1 MKKIFLFMAAMVAF
15 SANIFAANIT
25 KDVKVGDFT
34 KIDVSYSFDITVVK
48 SSEPSVTITIDED
61 YEPYLVVR
69 VSHGVLFVGIDSARL
84 PNRLSKNLG
93 NKVFEAEIGV
103 KELSGLSMSG
113 ATSFYSDEVFEVLEF
128 DGEFSGAS
136 NVKKLCVEAKEGD
149 FDISGASKLN
159 LNGVFDDCSLDASGA
174 SNVYIEGKFGELD
187 IDCSGASKIVM
198 DGQTKSMDLDGS
210 GASRIDGAKMVCE
223 TAVVDLSG
231 ASSATVEVV
240 KYLEVDL
247 SGASKLYYNS
257 SVGRLEVDDKSGGAS
272 LKKR

>member
-48 SSEPSVTITIDED
+48 SSEPSVTITIDEE

-69 VSHGVLFVGIDSARL
+69 VSHGVLLVGIDSARL

-257 SVGRLEVDDKSGGAS
+257 SVGRLEVDDISGGAS

>member
-25 KDVKVGDFT
+25 KDVEVGNFT

-48 SSEPSVTITIDED
+48 SSEPSVTITIDEE

-69 VSHGVLFVGIDSARL
+69 VSHGVLLVGIDSARL
-84 PNRLSKNLG
+84 PNRLSKNMG

-210 GASRIDGAKMVCE
+210 GASKIDGAKMVCE

>member
-25 KDVKVGDFT
+25 KDVEVGNFT

-48 SSEPSVTITIDED
+48 SSEPSVTITVDED

-210 GASRIDGAKMVCE
+210 GASKIDGAKMVCE

-272 LKKR
+272 LKKI

>member
-48 SSEPSVTITIDED
+48 SSEPSVTITIDEE

-69 VSHGVLFVGIDSARL
+69 VSHGVLLVGIDSARL

-210 GASRIDGAKMVCE
+210 GASKIDGAKMVCE

>member
-25 KDVKVGDFT
+25 KDVEVGNFT

-48 SSEPSVTITIDED
+48 SSEPSVTITIDEE

>member
-25 KDVKVGDFT
+25 KDVEVGNFT

-48 SSEPSVTITIDED
+48 SSEPSVTITIDEEYD
-61 YEPYLVVR
+61 PYLVVR
-69 VSHGVLFVGIDSARL
+69 VSHGVLLVGIDSARL
-84 PNRLSKNLG
+84 PNRLSKNMG

-231 ASSATVEVV
+231 ASSATVEAV
-240 KYLEVDL
+240 KYLVVDL

-257 SVGRLEVDDKSGGAS
+257 SVGRLEVDDISGGAS

>member
-48 SSEPSVTITIDED
+48 SSEPSVTITVDED

-69 VSHGVLFVGIDSARL
+69 VSNGVLLVGIDSARL

-240 KYLEVDL
+240 KDLVVDL

-257 SVGRLEVDDKSGGAS
+257 SVGSLEVDDKSEGAS

>member
-48 SSEPSVTITIDED
+48 SSEPSVTITVDED

-84 PNRLSKNLG
+84 PNRLSKNMG

-210 GASRIDGAKMVCE
+210 GASKIDGAKMVCE

>member
-48 SSEPSVTITIDED
+48 SSEPSVTITVDED

-84 PNRLSKNLG
+84 PNRLSKNMG

>member
-1 MKKIFLFMAAMVAF
+1 M
-15 SANIFAANIT
+15 
-25 KDVKVGDFT
+25 
-34 KIDVSYSFDITVVK
+34 
-48 SSEPSVTITIDED
+48 
-61 YEPYLVVR
+61 
-69 VSHGVLFVGIDSARL
+69 
-84 PNRLSKNLG
+84 
-93 NKVFEAEIGV
+93 
-103 KELSGLSMSG
+103 
-113 ATSFYSDEVFEVLEF
+113 
-128 DGEFSGAS
+128 
-136 NVKKLCVEAKEGD
+136 
-149 FDISGASKLN
+149 
-159 LNGVFDDCSLDASGA
+159 
-174 SNVYIEGKFGELD
+174 YIEGKFGELD

-210 GASRIDGAKMVCE
+210 GASKIDGAKMVCE

>member
-1 MKKIFLFMAAMVAF
+1 MKKIFLFMATMVAF

-25 KDVKVGDFT
+25 KDVEVGNFT

-48 SSEPSVTITIDED
+48 SSEPSVTITIDEE

-69 VSHGVLFVGIDSARL
+69 VSHGVLLVGIDSARL
-84 PNRLSKNLG
+84 PNRLSKNMG

-210 GASRIDGAKMVCE
+210 GASKIDGAKMVCE

>member
-48 SSEPSVTITIDED
+48 SSEPSVTITVDED

-210 GASRIDGAKMVCE
+210 GASKIDGAKMVCE

-231 ASSATVEVV
+231 ASSATVEAV
-240 KYLEVDL
+240 KYLVVDL

-257 SVGRLEVDDKSGGAS
+257 SVGRLEVDDISGGAS

>member
-1 MKKIFLFMAAMVAF
+1 MKKIFLFMATMVAF

-25 KDVKVGDFT
+25 KDVEVGDFT

-48 SSEPSVTITIDED
+48 SSEPSVTITIDEE

-257 SVGRLEVDDKSGGAS
+257 SVGRLEVDDISGGAS

>member
-48 SSEPSVTITIDED
+48 SSEPSVTITIDEE

-69 VSHGVLFVGIDSARL
+69 VSHGVLLVGIDSARL

-174 SNVYIEGKFGELD
+174 SNMYIEGKFGELD

>member
-25 KDVKVGDFT
+25 KDVEVGNFT

-48 SSEPSVTITIDED
+48 SSEPSVTITIDEE

-69 VSHGVLFVGIDSARL
+69 VSHGVLLVGIDSARL

>member
-25 KDVKVGDFT
+25 KDVEVGNFT

-48 SSEPSVTITIDED
+48 SSEPSVIITIDEE

-84 PNRLSKNLG
+84 PNRLSKNMG

-210 GASRIDGAKMVCE
+210 GASKIDGAKMVCE

-240 KYLEVDL
+240 KYLVVDL

>member
-25 KDVKVGDFT
+25 KDVEVGNFT

-48 SSEPSVTITIDED
+48 SSEPSVTITIDEE

-69 VSHGVLFVGIDSARL
+69 VSHGVLLVGIDSARL
-84 PNRLSKNLG
+84 PNRLSKNMG

-272 LKKR
+272 LKKI

>member
-1 MKKIFLFMAAMVAF
+1 MKKIFMVMAAMVAF
-15 SANIFAANIT
+15 SASVFAANIT
-25 KDVKVGDFT
+25 KDIKVDNFT
-34 KIDVSYSFDITVVK
+34 KLDVSYSFDVTVVK
-48 SSEPSVTITIDED
+48 SSRPSVTITIDQE

-69 VSHGVLFVGIDSARL
+69 VSNGVLFVGIDSARL
-84 PNRLSKNLG
+84 PNRLSKNMG

-136 NVKKLCVEAKEGD
+136 KVKKLCVEAKEGD

-159 LNGVFDDCSLDASGA
+159 LNGVFDDCTLDASGA
-174 SNVYIEGKFGELD
+174 SNVNLNVKCGELD
-187 IDCSGASKIVM
+187 LDCSGAAKIVLS
-198 DGQTKSMDLDGS
+198 GKTKSMNLEGS
-210 GASRIDGAKMVCE
+210 GASKIDGAKMVCD
-223 TAVVDLSG
+223 AAGVDLSG
-231 ASSATVEVV
+231 ASSATVEVI
-240 KYLEVDL
+240 KHLEVDL

-257 SVGRLEVDDKSGGAS
+257 SVGRLEVYDISGGAS

>member
-48 SSEPSVTITIDED
+48 SSEPSMTITVDED

-231 ASSATVEVV
+231 ASSATLEVV

-257 SVGRLEVDDKSGGAS
+257 SVGRLEVGDKSGGAS

>member
-48 SSEPSVTITIDED
+48 SSEPSVTITIDEE

-84 PNRLSKNLG
+84 PNRLSKNMG

>member
-25 KDVKVGDFT
+25 KDVEVGNFT

-48 SSEPSVTITIDED
+48 SSEPSVTITIDEE

-84 PNRLSKNLG
+84 PNRLSKNMG

-198 DGQTKSMDLDGS
+198 DGQAKSMDLDGS
-210 GASRIDGAKMVCE
+210 GASKIDGAKMVCE

-272 LKKR
+272 LKKI

>member
-1 MKKIFLFMAAMVAF
+1 MKKIFLFMATMVAF

-25 KDVKVGDFT
+25 KDVEVGNFT

-48 SSEPSVTITIDED
+48 SSEPSVTITIDEE

-84 PNRLSKNLG
+84 PNRLSKNMG

-210 GASRIDGAKMVCE
+210 GASKIDGAKMVCE

>member
-48 SSEPSVTITIDED
+48 SSEPSVTITVDED

>member
-48 SSEPSVTITIDED
+48 SSEPSVTINVDED

-69 VSHGVLFVGIDSARL
+69 VSNGVLLVGIDSARL

-240 KYLEVDL
+240 KYLVVDL

>member
-48 SSEPSVTITIDED
+48 SSEPSVTITIDEE

-69 VSHGVLFVGIDSARL
+69 VSHGVLLVGIDSARL
-84 PNRLSKNLG
+84 PNRLSKNMG

>member
-48 SSEPSVTITIDED
+48 SSEPSVTITVDED

-84 PNRLSKNLG
+84 PHRLSKNLG

-240 KYLEVDL
+240 KYLGVDL

>member
-48 SSEPSVTITIDED
+48 SSEPSVTITIDEE

-84 PNRLSKNLG
+84 PNRLSKNMG

-198 DGQTKSMDLDGS
+198 DGQAKSMDLDGS
-210 GASRIDGAKMVCE
+210 GASKIDGAKMVCE